1 MSYTTNL
8 DECVMKGLK
17 VGMFELIVVEAE
29 EVIHDDVAGQGGKGM
44 RKIERLCRTL
54 KLLHP
59 HRKSVDMAIN
69 DVNEVK
75 N

>member
-44 RKIERLCRTL
+44 RKIERLCGTL

-59 HRKSVDMAIN
+59 HRKSVDMAID

>member
-1 MSYTTNL
+1 
-8 DECVMKGLK
+8 
-17 VGMFELIVVEAE
+17 MFELIVVEAE
-29 EVIHDDVAGQGGKGM
+29 KVVHDDVAGQGRKGM